1 MGIDV
6 SSISGEN
13 WWTNNKSL
21 CRKEEVLGILK
32 FKRENKILFPGSFN
46 PLHSGHL
53 SIYEHARKVYPDYP
67 FLFEIS
73 KNPHDKLNFID
84 NEEIIVEGSLTI
96 EERVQQFSKVELNV
110 VVDDLPSFLEK
121 SRVFSNSIFCVGT
134 DTIERVNDLKY
145 YYGSENL
152 RDECINKI
160 EERGCKFLVFPRDDR
175 TLNDLELCTSLNCIC
190 DCINDHETG
199 FKNTNISSTQIR
211 NNYKKVCSCGFVDC
225 KRCRHGIYNREYIK
239 QNNYTSIQ

>member
-1 MGIDV
+1 MGIDI
-6 SSISGEN
+6 SNISGEN
-13 WWTNNKSL
+13 WWTNNESL
-21 CRKEEVLGILK
+21 CNKEEVLGVLK
-32 FKRENKILFPGSFN
+32 FKRKNKILFPGSFN

-73 KNPHDKLNFID
+73 KHIYDKENNNLN
-84 NEEIIVEGSLTI
+84 I
-96 EERVQQFSKVELNV
+96 EDRVNQFNLVELNV
-110 VVDDLPSFLEK
+110 IIDDLPGFLQK

-152 RDECINKI
+152 RDECIKKI
-160 EERGCKFLVFPRDDR
+160 EERGCKFLVFPRDGK

-190 DCINDHETG
+190 DCINDYETG
-199 FKNTNISSTQIR
+199 FEDTNISSTQIR
-211 NNYKKVCSCGFVDC
+211 NNHQKVCSCGFVDC

-239 QNNYTSIQ
+239 KTNYTPIQ